1 MRKFCYGYVK
11 PKFGKKA
18 KLCCE
23 DAGSF
28 IVYIKIDD
36 IHKDIAK
43 YVETIF
49 DASNYEL
56 DIPLTKGQN
65 KEVIR

>member
-1 MRKFCYGYVK
+1 MHKFFYGYVK